1 MERGLAPCGCPVPSP
16 ELRDMRTL
24 EGAGCRIRS
33 ACHILSLVSPS
44 QENLCGSDFFFF
56 LILGWD
62 FRPLAWCWGTGTST
76 GAVPERGQHQQNST
90 SRTAPAPSTMLYP
103 AVKCPSRGGFAAGT
117 PWENGMS
124 KWGVFWGE
132 STRCLYIGHAG
143 NKAEGKRHSPRGECV
158 AHGGCGYPSLLC
170 VPG

>member
-76 GAVPERGQHQQNST
+76 GAVPERGQHQQNSPGT
-90 SRTAPAPSTMLYP
+90 KHHALPSGEMSQQGRLCSRDPLGKWHVQMGNILGGIHEMFVYRACR
-103 AVKCPSRGGFAAGT
+103 KQGRGKEA
-117 PWENGMS
+117 
-124 KWGVFWGE
+124 
-132 STRCLYIGHAG
+132 
-143 NKAEGKRHSPRGECV
+143 
-158 AHGGCGYPSLLC
+158 
-170 VPG
+170 